1 MSVKALLDSSPALP
15 DTTEFTLKDYHTRYT
30 PDYVAR
36 PTVGYERNNFGR
48 GFFGGTAISLSDILG
63 NHTMVFSGSVNGRLS
78 EAQVLAAYIN
88 QAHRLNWA
96 FGGSQQPLYFYLPTT
111 VTPNTDGTTTFTPQI
126 ERFVIRDLFAQAF
139 YPFNRFTRVELGG
152 HFSNISQSVL
162 QEHFLCDPS
171 FCQFQDEATLD
182 LGSVTYYGPQVA
194 LVHDNSLFGFVGPF
208 AGARSRFEL
217 SPSFGDW
224 RFTAGLADWRRY
236 LFFRPFTLAVRGLF
250 FGRFGRD
257 AELFPQYLGSTEL
270 LRGYTAGSILNN
282 ECLNPSSSSNGV
294 TGCSNLDQLIGSKIA
309 VFNAELRFPL
319 TRSLVLGFL
328 PVGLPPIE
336 GALFYDMGLAWNGTS
351 CDGSPGS
358 CVVWNRG
365 SQDQEVYRTPLRSWG
380 GSIRMNFLGFVV
392 LRFDYTKPINRPDHP
407 NAYWTVSLRTAKT
420 LVLASPVAYLVRRGL
435 LRIRGSYL
443 VLISLTLWGCRSRAP
458 AAASSQPQAKQAV
471 SKAAAGAART
481 AGVAI
486 RIPAKGGVPRVYRL
500 PSLVE
505 IPTAIRGR
513 LPQVRRV
520 IGLDPEA
527 EFLYVTTPQ
536 RDTTSKRKGAKA
548 KSDTTLKSDVL
559 ALDLG
564 SARVDTVATAIE
576 QATLGPDGTLYTVDA
591 KGRVVSVARRVRV
604 AWPQPLP
611 AVPQQLFGAA
621 DQRLVAADPPKLIT
635 AAADQPPT
643 SRPLPA
649 GSDVAA
655 TRWGD
660 VVAVA
665 TDSGVLLMDPL
676 GRRDATFIAL
686 SDHPRALVFSPSGH
700 RIYVAR
706 RTEPGL
712 GSIGKRSTASR
723 CRCPP
728 RRSGWTRWGAGSWP
742 SPPVETRYGWWISP

>member
-1 MSVKALLDSSPALP
+1 M
-15 DTTEFTLKDYHTRYT
+15 
-30 PDYVAR
+30 
-36 PTVGYERNNFGR
+36 
-48 GFFGGTAISLSDILG
+48 
-63 NHTMVFSGSVNGRLS
+63 
-78 EAQVLAAYIN
+78 
-88 QAHRLNWA
+88 
-96 FGGSQQPLYFYLPTT
+96 
-111 VTPNTDGTTTFTPQI
+111 
-126 ERFVIRDLFAQAF
+126 
-139 YPFNRFTRVELGG
+139 
-152 HFSNISQSVL
+152 
-162 QEHFLCDPS
+162 
-171 FCQFQDEATLD
+171 
-182 LGSVTYYGPQVA
+182 
-194 LVHDNSLFGFVGPF
+194 
-208 AGARSRFEL
+208 
-217 SPSFGDW
+217 
-224 RFTAGLADWRRY
+224 
-236 LFFRPFTLAVRGLF
+236 
-250 FGRFGRD
+250 
-257 AELFPQYLGSTEL
+257 
-270 LRGYTAGSILNN
+270 
-282 ECLNPSSSSNGV
+282 
-294 TGCSNLDQLIGSKIA
+294 
-309 VFNAELRFPL
+309 
-319 TRSLVLGFL
+319 
-328 PVGLPPIE
+328 
-336 GALFYDMGLAWNGTS
+336 
-351 CDGSPGS
+351 
-358 CVVWNRG
+358 
-365 SQDQEVYRTPLRSWG
+365 
-380 GSIRMNFLGFVV
+380 
-392 LRFDYTKPINRPDHP
+392 
-407 NAYWTVSLRTAKT
+407 
-420 LVLASPVAYLVRRGL
+420 
-435 LRIRGSYL
+435 RIRGSYL

-712 GSIGKRSTASR
+712 AAIDRFDREEIDGVALPLPAETIRLDPLGRWLLAKPTGGDSVWVVDLPVKRLVGSVPSTWRVDLPAIGPDGALIVPRGDDIVSYRPDSLAEAGRVKGGASDVWLLTAWRPRGGYRGAFADADGGAAAPADQGTAADTAGPEGPMYVQVSTSQNEAWS
-723 CRCPP
+723 
-728 RRSGWTRWGAGSWP
+728 SEMAQQLTRAGLGARVLQPKNPDDGYRVVLGP
-742 SPPVETRYGWWISP
+742 YPTRAQAEAIGRKLGRPFWIYQPTP

>member
-1 MSVKALLDSSPALP
+1 M
-15 DTTEFTLKDYHTRYT
+15 
-30 PDYVAR
+30 
-36 PTVGYERNNFGR
+36 
-48 GFFGGTAISLSDILG
+48 
-63 NHTMVFSGSVNGRLS
+63 
-78 EAQVLAAYIN
+78 
-88 QAHRLNWA
+88 
-96 FGGSQQPLYFYLPTT
+96 
-111 VTPNTDGTTTFTPQI
+111 
-126 ERFVIRDLFAQAF
+126 
-139 YPFNRFTRVELGG
+139 
-152 HFSNISQSVL
+152 
-162 QEHFLCDPS
+162 
-171 FCQFQDEATLD
+171 
-182 LGSVTYYGPQVA
+182 
-194 LVHDNSLFGFVGPF
+194 
-208 AGARSRFEL
+208 
-217 SPSFGDW
+217 
-224 RFTAGLADWRRY
+224 
-236 LFFRPFTLAVRGLF
+236 
-250 FGRFGRD
+250 
-257 AELFPQYLGSTEL
+257 
-270 LRGYTAGSILNN
+270 
-282 ECLNPSSSSNGV
+282 
-294 TGCSNLDQLIGSKIA
+294 
-309 VFNAELRFPL
+309 
-319 TRSLVLGFL
+319 
-328 PVGLPPIE
+328 
-336 GALFYDMGLAWNGTS
+336 
-351 CDGSPGS
+351 
-358 CVVWNRG
+358 
-365 SQDQEVYRTPLRSWG
+365 
-380 GSIRMNFLGFVV
+380 
-392 LRFDYTKPINRPDHP
+392 
-407 NAYWTVSLRTAKT
+407 
-420 LVLASPVAYLVRRGL
+420 
-435 LRIRGSYL
+435 RIRGSYL

-486 RIPAKGGVPRVYRL
+486 RIPSKGGVPRAYRL
-500 PSLVE
+500 PGMVE

-536 RDTTSKRKGAKA
+536 KDSTTRKKGAKA

-611 AVPQQLFGAA
+611 AVPIQMFGAA

-660 VVAVA
+660 LVAVA

-676 GRRDATFIAL
+676 GRREATFL
-686 SDHPRALVFSPSGH
+686 PLPDHPRALVFSPSGH

-712 GSIGKRSTASR
+712 AAIDRYDREEIDGIALPLPAETIRLDPLGRWLLAKPTAGDSVWVVDLPVKRLVGSVPCTWRVDLPAIGPDGSLLVPRGDDIVSYRPDSLTETGRVKGGAADFWMLTAWRPRGSYRGAFADADAGGAAPPDQAAATDTAGPEGPMYVQVSTSQNEAWSSEMAQQLSR
-723 CRCPP
+723 AGLGARVLQPKNP
-728 RRSGWTRWGAGSWP
+728 DDGYRVVLGPYPTRAQAEAIGRKLGRP
-742 SPPVETRYGWWISP
+742 FWIYQPTP